1 MKKEPAQE
9 EEVLLMGGRL
19 LRTNSGGGEL
29 TGKSMDLGIRG
40 IWVESQFYRHWLSS
54 FRQLTVLL

>member
-1 MKKEPAQE
+1 
-9 EEVLLMGGRL
+9 MGGRL